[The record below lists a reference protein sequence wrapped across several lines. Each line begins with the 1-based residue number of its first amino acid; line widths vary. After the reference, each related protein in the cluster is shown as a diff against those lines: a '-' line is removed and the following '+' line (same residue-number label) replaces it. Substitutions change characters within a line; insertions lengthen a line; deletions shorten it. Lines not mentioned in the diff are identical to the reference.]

1 MKRYLFLAAWF
12 DGCES
17 SPDTKNGVH
26 NQDDLMPRFMAGEKE
41 MIKLIIE
48 GAPNEKV
55 ALAFGYRECWH
66 DNMTAYDSVS
76 TMIEVDDKLG
86 LKPEYIQALM
96 SIKIITVDATPEPEV
111 CTRDAFCRCYD
122 CWR

>member
-26 NQDDLMPRFMAGEKE
+26 NQDDLMPRFLAGEKE

-55 ALAFGYRECWH
+55 AEAYGYRECWH

-76 TMIEVDDKLG
+76 NLFTLDHDGSSTAMYAAQGCKV
-86 LKPEYIQALM
+86 
-96 SIKIITVDATPEPEV
+96 ITVDATPEPEV